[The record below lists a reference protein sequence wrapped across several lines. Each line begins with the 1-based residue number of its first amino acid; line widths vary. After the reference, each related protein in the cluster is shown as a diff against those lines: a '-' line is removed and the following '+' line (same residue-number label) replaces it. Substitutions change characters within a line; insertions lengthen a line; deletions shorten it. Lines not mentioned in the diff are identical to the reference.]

1 MHSKRPK
8 YSYYKRGRR
17 WIVYENEYTE
27 STCSGTPIEEYRTPE
42 EARKR
47 VYELNGWDYEAHL
60 QKKCQTG

>member
-1 MHSKRPK
+1 MHSKPK
-8 YSYYKRGRR
+8 YSYRKRGRR

-47 VYELNGWDYEAHL
+47 VYELNGWRLKE
-60 QKKCQTG
+60 K

>member
-1 MHSKRPK
+1 MHNRPK
-8 YSYYKRGRR
+8 YSYSKRGRR
-17 WIVYENEYTE
+17 WIVYENEYTA

>member
-8 YSYYKRGRR
+8 YGYRKIKDRYV
-17 WIVYENEYTE
+17 VYEYEYTK
-27 STCSGTPIEEYRTPE
+27 STRSGTPLENYRDPE
-42 EARKR
+42 DACKR